1 MAWRRQQPGEMHWSK
16 DFVEHLRTVHFALIV
31 TCVALIVIKTSGTEG
46 TYQKALNQIELVKKL
61 LPEMNATAFTDK
73 AEKVYMA
80 ANTRNASDYINDYRR
95 GSERLRA
102 SMSVSEV
109 FLVAE
114 APYRGSEP
122 PKTHPGY
129 PVGTVEWTNKSISY
143 QLSLQPLPEEVP
155 LENFKTTWDAIS
167 KHYVLGSCKG
177 ITAPELVQNHD
188 IDKLFT
194 DYGPAD
200 KTKAADAYLSCSPE
214 NEEDYAVEQELG
226 ARRSQNTGDSD
237 PLLVLADTGH
247 SVIVGLLDQEYVPFF
262 PQDVLRGKFPDLP
275 QGKFSEAFADL
286 NELTNGLQSDKID
299 ELQAWLS
306 NQQSQHSSES
316 FEAFGV
322 RFPAS
327 ATVGWGTVV
336 VLAVQIYLLLHLR
349 ELAPRLT
356 SDDPGLDVPWVGL
369 YRWSVSRLMMTA
381 SLLLPAFTIF
391 VLNADSHHWL
401 RAYGLAHWKTQL
413 APIGSIIL
421 SLYLTW
427 QIGKKLL
434 DLQDMLVEVAQKPQ

>member
-31 TCVALIVIKTSGTEG
+31 TCIALIVIKTSGTD
-46 TYQKALNQIELVKKL
+46 TYQKALSQIELVKKL
-61 LPEMNATAFTDK
+61 APEMNATAFAAK
-73 AEKVYMA
+73 AETVYIA
-80 ANTRNASDYINDYRR
+80 ANNRNASNYINSYHR
-95 GSERLRA
+95 GPETFRA
-102 SMSVSEV
+102 SMSVGDV

-122 PKTHPGY
+122 PRTHPGY
-129 PVGTVEWTNKSISY
+129 PVGTMKWANTSIPS
-143 QLSLQPLPEEVP
+143 QMSSLES
-155 LENFKTTWDAIS
+155 FKTAWDVIS
-167 KHYVLGSCKG
+167 KHYLLGSCNG
-177 ITAPELVQNHD
+177 STAPELVQNHE
-188 IDKLFT
+188 IGKLFT
-194 DYGPAD
+194 EDGPAD
-200 KTKAADAYLSCSPE
+200 KAKAADAYLSCSPE
-214 NEEDYAVEQELG
+214 NEDDYSVEDELG
-226 ARRSQNTGDSD
+226 GRRSQNTGDSD
-237 PLLVLADTGH
+237 PLLVLADAGH
-247 SVIVGLLDQEYVPFF
+247 SVIVGLLGQQYVPFF
-262 PQDVLRGKFPDLP
+262 PQDALRAKFPDLP
-275 QGKFSEAFADL
+275 QGMFSEAFADL
-286 NELTNGLQSDKID
+286 NELTNGLQRDDID

-327 ATVGWGTVV
+327 ATVAWGTVI

-391 VLNADSHHWL
+391 VLNADPHHWL

-413 APIGSIIL
+413 APIGSIVL

-434 DLQDMLVEVAQKPQ
+434 DLQDMLLEVTQKPQ

>member
-1 MAWRRQQPGEMHWSK
+1 MHWSK

-31 TCVALIVIKTSGTEG
+31 TCVALIVIKTSSTES
-46 TYQKALNQIELVKKL
+46 TYQKALNQIELVRKL
-61 LPEMNATAFTDK
+61 VPEMNAGAFADK
-73 AEKVYMA
+73 AKKIYIA
-80 ANTRNASDYINDYRR
+80 ANSRNAGNNVADYYR
-95 GSERLRA
+95 GSERIRA
-102 SMSVSEV
+102 SMSADEV

-114 APYRGSEP
+114 APYRGSER

-129 PVGTVEWTNKSISY
+129 PAGTMEWAITSVS
-143 QLSLQPLPEEVP
+143 SDMSS
-155 LENFKTTWDAIS
+155 LENFKIAWDAIS
-167 KHYVLGSCKG
+167 KHYLLGSCNG
-177 ITAPELVQNHD
+177 RTAPELVQNHD
-188 IDKLFT
+188 IKKLFT
-194 DYGPAD
+194 GGGPSD
-200 KTKAADAYLSCSPE
+200 KAEGGAAHLYCSPE
-214 NEEDYAVEQELG
+214 SEEDYNVEQTLEK
-226 ARRSQNTGDSD
+226 RRSQNTGDSD
-237 PLLVLADTGH
+237 PLLVFADVGH
-247 SVIVGLLDQEYVPFF
+247 SVIVGLIDLKYVPFF
-262 PQDVLRGKFPDLP
+262 PQDVLRAKFPDLP
-275 QGKFSEAFADL
+275 QGTFSEAFADL
-286 NELTNGLQSDKID
+286 NELTNGLQSDKTN

-336 VLAVQIYLLLHLR
+336 VLAIQIYLLLHLR

-391 VLNADSHHWL
+391 LLNADSHHWL
-401 RAYGLAHWKTQL
+401 RGYGLAHWKTQL
-413 APIGSIIL
+413 APIASIIL

>member
-1 MAWRRQQPGEMHWSK
+1 MHWSK

-31 TCVALIVIKTSGTEG
+31 TCVALIVIKTSGTESS
-46 TYQKALNQIELVKKL
+46 YQKARDQIELVKQL
-61 LPEMNATAFTDK
+61 IPEMNANAFADN
-73 AEKVYMA
+73 AEKVYNA
-80 ANTRNASDYINDYRR
+80 ANNRNASNYINSYHR
-95 GSERLRA
+95 GSEMLRA
-102 SMSVSEV
+102 SISVSDV

-129 PVGTVEWTNKSISY
+129 PVGTMKWANTSIPS
-143 QLSLQPLPEEVP
+143 QMSSLET
-155 LENFKTTWDAIS
+155 FKTAWDAIS
-167 KHYVLGSCKG
+167 KHYLLGSCNG
-177 ITAPELVQNHD
+177 ITAPELVRNHD
-188 IDKLFT
+188 IEKLFT
-194 DYGPAD
+194 ADGPAG
-200 KTKAADAYLSCSPE
+200 KAKAADAYLSCSPE
-214 NEEDYAVEQELG
+214 NEEDYAVEEELG
-226 ARRSQNTGDSD
+226 ARRPQSTGDSD

-247 SVIVGLLDQEYVPFF
+247 SVIVGLLDQGYVPFF
-262 PQDVLRGKFPDLP
+262 PQDVLRAKFPDLP

-286 NELTNGLQSDKID
+286 NDLTNGLQSDEIN

-369 YRWSVSRLMMTA
+369 YRWGVSRLMMIA

-434 DLQDMLVEVAQKPQ
+434 GLQDMLVEVAQKPQ

>member
-31 TCVALIVIKTSGTEG
+31 TCVALIVIKTSGTES
-46 TYQKALNQIELVKKL
+46 TYQKARNQIELVKKL
-61 LPEMNATAFTDK
+61 APEMNATAFADK
-73 AEKVYMA
+73 AEKAYIA
-80 ANTRNASDYINDYRR
+80 ANSRNASTYVTSYHR
-95 GSERLRA
+95 GSETFRA
-102 SMSVSEV
+102 SMSVSDV

-114 APYRGSEP
+114 APWRGSKP
-122 PKTHPGY
+122 PETHPGY
-129 PVGTVEWTNKSISY
+129 PVETMKWANTSIPY
-143 QLSLQPLPEEVP
+143 QMSSLQD
-155 LENFKTTWDAIS
+155 FKTTWDAIS
-167 KHYVLGSCKG
+167 KHYLLGGCNG

-188 IDKLFT
+188 IDKLFVE
-194 DYGPAD
+194 DGPPD
-200 KTKAADAYLSCSPE
+200 KTKAADAYLTCSPE
-214 NEEDYAVEQELG
+214 NEEDYAVEEELG
-226 ARRSQNTGDSD
+226 ARRPQSTGDSD

-262 PQDVLRGKFPDLP
+262 PQDALRATFPDLP

-356 SDDPGLDVPWVGL
+356 SDDPGLEVPWVGL
-369 YRWSVSRLMMTA
+369 YRWSLSRLMMIA

-391 VLNADSHHWL
+391 VLNADSHHWF

-434 DLQDMLVEVAQKPQ
+434 DLQDMLEEVAQKPQ